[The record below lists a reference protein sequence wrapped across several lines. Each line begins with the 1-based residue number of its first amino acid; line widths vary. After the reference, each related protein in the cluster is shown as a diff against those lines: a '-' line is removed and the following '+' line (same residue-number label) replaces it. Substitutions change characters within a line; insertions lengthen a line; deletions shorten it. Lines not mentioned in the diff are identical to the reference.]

1 LTHPAA
7 TRNTACG
14 WIRSLI
20 IGALISPSI
29 GPSCV
34 GMMMTASPRIIQGA
48 SISFSIRCPIRVVQR
63 VATLS
68 VTSSTG
74 RCPIRVVQR
83 VATLSVTSST
93 GRCPIRVV
101 QRVATLSVTSST
113 GRCPIRVFQRVATL
127 GVSPL
132 TVWCSIRVIHR
143 TASFRV
149 LGVCPSALGVCP
161 SVLGVC
167 PSVLGVRC
175 PVGAVWRP
183 IRVVKRPPILKI
195 LLYLIPLAA
204 ASIRI
209 RHIMLSC
216 VSALPSLTL
225 ERQFI
230 VISIYHCTSQKI
242 ICVVSGRTVLLSRY
256 LLT

>member
-14 WIRSLI
+14 IRSLI

-34 GMMMTASPRIIQGA
+34 GMMMAASPRIIQGA

-101 QRVATLSVTSST
+101 
-113 GRCPIRVFQRVATL
+113 QRVATL

-230 VISIYHCTSQKI
+230 EYNYLPLHQPEDNLRRFWSYCTIK
-242 ICVVSGRTVLLSRY
+242 
-256 LLT
+256 